1 MKYRL
6 QGKGYTKGF
15 IPWTT
20 RATNDYQDTH
30 NLAFAYNLYMK
41 PFEKQFFEDAGVK
54 VNEDL
59 LALSDLLQWIWR
71 SAIRKSKAEPI
82 NIYIPSIRMR
92 TLLYQW
98 LNNEEIK
105 FKK

>member
-41 PFEKQFFEDAGVK
+41 PFEKQFFEDAGVI

-71 SAIRKSKAEPI
+71 SAIRKSDAERI

>member
-1 MKYRL
+1 
-6 QGKGYTKGF
+6 
-15 IPWTT
+15 
-20 RATNDYQDTH
+20 
-30 NLAFAYNLYMK
+30 MK

-59 LALSDLLQWIWR
+59 LAVSDLLQWIWR
-71 SAIRKSKAEPI
+71 SAIRKSEAEPI
-82 NIYIPSIRMR
+82 NIYIPSLRMR